1 MVEYHRVRR
10 GEQRSG
16 FGYGYGYG
24 MEEVVTTE
32 VQGMYKYVVD
42 LYHYS
47 VTTSISSQLE
57 A

>member
-32 VQGMYKYVVD
+32 VQGIYVVD